1 MKVVFVSR
9 MLNHHQK
16 AFSENMKKLCEYYFV
31 ATEDT
36 IGDGYQLSEEAEY
49 VVHWYRDQEK
59 DLVRKL
65 VYDADVVIFGSDPKE
80 LVELRMNENKLSFI
94 YCERFFK
101 KGTWRRFIP
110 TTHKKLDEKILRF
123 KKKEMYVLCA
133 SAFLPYDLS
142 LLKFP
147 TEKCFKWGYFP
158 KMKKYENIE
167 QMISNKKPNSIIW
180 VARLIA
186 LKHPEDV
193 IKAAEK
199 LKCLG
204 YNFELNLIGDGPL
217 KPKIEGLIK
226 RKGLSNTVH
235 VLGSMTPE
243 QVREHMEK
251 AEMFVFSSNRRE
263 GWGAVMNESM
273 NSACVTVASSA
284 PGAPPFLV
292 DEGRSGFIYKYGDV
306 DDLCD
311 RLIYLLDNP
320 NKRKEMCKNAYE
332 SITQQWNAQVGAER
346 LIALSKALL
355 DGQSTDLYQDGP
367 CSKAE
372 ILKDNW
378 RK

>member
-158 KMKKYENIE
+158 EMKKYENIE
-167 QMISNKKPNSIIW
+167 QMISNKNPNSIIW
-180 VARLIA
+180 VARFIDW
-186 LKHPEDV
+186 KHPEIAV
-193 IKAAEK
+193 KIARR
-199 LKCLG
+199 LKSDG
-204 YNFELNLIGDGPL
+204 YEFELNMIGNGIMFDNMKKKVLSLGL
-217 KPKIEGLIK
+217 ENEVHLLGAMKPEEV
-226 RKGLSNTVH
+226 RK
-235 VLGSMTPE
+235 
-243 QVREHMEK
+243 HMEK
-251 AEMFVFSSNRRE
+251 SEIHIFTSDRHE
-263 GWGAVMNESM
+263 GWGAVLNESM
-273 NSACVTVASSA
+273 NSACAVVANKAIGSA
-284 PGAPPFLV
+284 PFLI
-292 DEGRSGFIYKYGDV
+292 DDGENGFLYRNI
-306 DDLCD
+306 DDL
-311 RLIYLLDNP
+311 YEKVKALLENDMM
-320 NKRKEMCKNAYE
+320 RKTIAKNAYNKIAE
-332 SITQQWNAQVGAER
+332 YWNAESAAKR
-346 LIALSKALL
+346 LIALCEALL

-378 RK
+378 K